1 MLSLS
6 VQGKLLMLL
15 FHLRMWSF
23 SEDESLETWKFN
35 QGLIWEIA
43 ISMLSKDRGYAF
55 GWNTIKDIS
64 FKLRRYSRVKY

>member
-1 MLSLS
+1 MFSLS

-35 QGLIWEIA
+35 QSLIWEIA
-43 ISMLSKDRGYAF
+43 ISMLSKGTWGGKTEGMHLDEIL
-55 GWNTIKDIS
+55 W
-64 FKLRRYSRVKY
+64 